1 MKKFLL
7 SMCVGLGLLLG
18 ASAAMAQ
25 ATDAAPAVAPMM
37 APEAPAAVAPVV
49 DAAAMAAA
57 AEPAAEAAAAE
68 APAAEPTPHKGDIAW
83 MLVATLLVVMMVIP
97 GLALFY
103 GGLVRS
109 KNMLSV
115 LMQVTVVFSLVMVLW
130 ALYGYS
136 LAFGGEG
143 LIIANLDKAFLMGIT
158 MDSVAAT
165 FTEGVV
171 IPELIFVAF
180 QATFAGITCAII
192 VGAFAERIKFSAVL
206 IFTTIWFTFS
216 YIPVAHMVWGSGGLL
231 IGMGK
236 MDFAG
241 GTVVHLTAAVAAL
254 VGAFMIGKRIGYGKE
269 AMAPHSLPLTLVG
282 AALLWVGWFGFNAG
296 SALEANSNATLA
308 FLNTLIATAAAVLA
322 WCLGE
327 ALIKGKASMLGAAS
341 GAVAGLVAIT
351 PACGYVGP
359 MGAIVIGLAGGFLCL
374 WGVNSLKKML
384 GADDTLDVFGLHGVG
399 GIVGGLLTAV
409 FAAPL
414 LGGGG
419 AEDFS
424 IASQMFVQAKSMLVA
439 AVWSGVVAFIAF
451 KAADMLVGLRVSE
464 DEEREGLDISSHGE
478 SAYNR

>member
-25 ATDAAPAVAPMM
+25 VTDAAPAVAPMM
-37 APEAPAAVAPVV
+37 APEAPAAVAPMV
-49 DAAAMAAA
+49 DAAALAVAAAPA
-57 AEPAAEAAAAE
+57 AEPT
-68 APAAEPTPHKGDIAW
+68 AEPTPHKGDVAW
-83 MLVATLLVVMMVIP
+83 MMVATLLVVMMVIP

-115 LMQVTVVFSLVMVLW
+115 LMQVTVVFSLVLVLW
-130 ALYGYS
+130 AVYGYS
-136 LAFGGEG
+136 LTFGGEG
-143 LIIANLDKAFLMGIT
+143 LIIGNLDKAFLAGIT

-216 YIPVAHMVWGSGGLL
+216 YIPVAHMIWGSGGLL

-241 GTVVHLTAAVAAL
+241 GTVVHLSAAVAAL
-254 VGAFMIGKRIGYGKE
+254 VGAYVIGKRVGYGKE

-308 FLNTLIATAAAVLA
+308 FLNTLIATAGAVLA
-322 WCLGE
+322 WCVGE
-327 ALIKGKASMLGAAS
+327 ALHKGKASMLGAAS
-341 GAVAGLVAIT
+341 GAVGGLVAIT
-351 PACGYVGP
+351 PAAGYVGP

-374 WGVNSLKKML
+374 WGVNGLKKML

-419 AEDFS
+419 DADFS
-424 IASQMFVQAKSMLVA
+424 IVSQVSVQALSMLVA
-439 AVWSGVVAFIAF
+439 AVWAGVVAFIAF
-451 KAADMLVGLRVSE
+451 KVADMLVGLRVTE

>member
-25 ATDAAPAVAPMM
+25 VTDAAPAVAPMM
-37 APEAPAAVAPVV
+37 APEAPAAVAPMV
-49 DAAAMAAA
+49 DAAALAVAAAPA
-57 AEPAAEAAAAE
+57 AEPT
-68 APAAEPTPHKGDIAW
+68 AEPTPHKGDVAW
-83 MLVATLLVVMMVIP
+83 MMVATLLVVMMVIP

-115 LMQVTVVFSLVMVLW
+115 LMQVTVVFSLVLVLW
-130 ALYGYS
+130 AVYGYS
-136 LAFGGEG
+136 LTFGGEG
-143 LIIANLDKAFLMGIT
+143 LIIGNLDKAFLAGIT

-206 IFTTIWFTFS
+206 IFTAIWFTFS
-216 YIPVAHMVWGSGGLL
+216 YVPVAHMIWGSGGLL

-241 GTVVHLTAAVAAL
+241 GTVVHLSAAVAAL
-254 VGAFMIGKRIGYGKE
+254 VGAYVIGKRVGYGKE

-308 FLNTLIATAAAVLA
+308 FLNTLIATAGAVLA
-322 WCLGE
+322 WCVGE
-327 ALIKGKASMLGAAS
+327 ALHKGKASMLGAAS
-341 GAVAGLVAIT
+341 GAVGGLVAIT
-351 PACGYVGP
+351 PAAGYVGP

-374 WGVNSLKKML
+374 WGVNGLKKML

-419 AEDFS
+419 DADFS
-424 IASQMFVQAKSMLVA
+424 IVSQVSVQALSMLVA
-439 AVWSGVVAFIAF
+439 AVWAGVVAFIAF
-451 KAADMLVGLRVSE
+451 KVADMLVGLRVTE

>member
-25 ATDAAPAVAPMM
+25 VTDAAPAVAPMM
-37 APEAPAAVAPVV
+37 APEAPAAVAPMV
-49 DAAAMAAA
+49 DAAALAVAAAPA
-57 AEPAAEAAAAE
+57 AEPT
-68 APAAEPTPHKGDIAW
+68 AEPTPHKGDVAW
-83 MLVATLLVVMMVIP
+83 MMVATLLVVMMVIP

-115 LMQVTVVFSLVMVLW
+115 LMQVTVVFSLVLVLW
-130 ALYGYS
+130 AVYGYS
-136 LAFGGEG
+136 LTFGGEG
-143 LIIANLDKAFLMGIT
+143 LIIGNLDKAFLAGIT

-206 IFTTIWFTFS
+206 IFTAIWFTFS
-216 YIPVAHMVWGSGGLL
+216 YVPVAHMIWGSGGLL

-241 GTVVHLTAAVAAL
+241 GTVVHLSAAVAAL
-254 VGAFMIGKRIGYGKE
+254 VGAYVIGKRVGYGKE

-374 WGVNSLKKML
+374 WGVNGLKKML

-451 KAADMLVGLRVSE
+451 KAADLLVGLRVSE

>member
-1 MKKFLL
+1 MIKKLPTLL
-7 SMCVGLGLLLG
+7 ALGLLWLACTG
-18 ASAAMAQ
+18 AALAQ
-25 ATDAAPAVAPMM
+25 DAAPAA
-37 APEAPAAVAPVV
+37 APAAAEVT
-49 DAAAMAAA
+49 AAAQAVAAAPQAAA
-57 AEPAAEAAAAE
+57 AETPAAK
-68 APAAEPTPHKGDIAW
+68 PTPHKGDVAW
-83 MLVATLLVVMMVIP
+83 MMVATLLVVMMVIP

-103 GGLVRS
+103 GGLLRS
-109 KNMLSV
+109 KNTLSA
-115 LMQVTVVFSLVMVLW
+115 LMQVIVVFSLVMVLW
-130 ALYGYS
+130 AVYGYS

-143 LIIANLDKAFLMGIT
+143 LIIANLDKAFLAGIT
-158 MDSVAAT
+158 MESVSDT
-165 FTEGVV
+165 FTAGVV

-206 IFTTIWFTFS
+206 IFTAIWFTFS
-216 YIPVAHMVWGSGGLL
+216 YIPVAHMVWGAGGML

-241 GTVVHLTAAVAAL
+241 GTVVHLQSAVAAL
-254 VGAFMIGKRIGYGKE
+254 VGAYVIGKRIGYGKE
-269 AMAPHSLPLTLVG
+269 AMAPHNLPLAFVG

-308 FLNTLIATAAAVLA
+308 FLNTLMATAAAVLA

-327 ALIKGKASMLGAAS
+327 TLLRGKASVLGAAS

-374 WGVNSLKKML
+374 WGVNGLKKML

-399 GIVGGLLTAV
+399 GIVGGLLTGV

-419 AEDFS
+419 DADFT
-424 IASQMFVQAKSMLVA
+424 IAGQLYVQVLSMLVA
-439 AVWSGVVAFIAF
+439 AVWSGVVAFVAF
-451 KAADMLVGLRVSE
+451 KLADMLVGLRVPE
-464 DEEREGLDISSHGE
+464 EAEREGLDISSHGE
-478 SAYNR
+478 AAYGK